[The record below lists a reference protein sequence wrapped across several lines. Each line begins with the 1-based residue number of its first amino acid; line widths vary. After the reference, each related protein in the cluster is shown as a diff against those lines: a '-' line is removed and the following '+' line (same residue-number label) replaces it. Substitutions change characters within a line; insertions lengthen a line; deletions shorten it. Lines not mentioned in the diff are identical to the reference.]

1 METSYLKTLELDK
14 IIARAAEGCVC
25 QEAKAQ
31 MLALEP
37 QCDPD
42 EVRYALEQTDAI
54 NSLLIKNGSPRF
66 GGVEGVSQLVTRA
79 VKGGVLSMGELL
91 MVAGALRNF
100 QNLSSWYGSS
110 DHDALPTDDLFYALA
125 PQPGLEQQIS
135 SAILAPDAMADTA
148 SHTLNELRKK
158 IRATENSIRDRL
170 ESMVRNMDTSKYLQE
185 SVVSMRNGRYVVP
198 VKSEYRGEVSGIIH
212 DVSST
217 GATVFVE
224 PQAVVEANARI
235 LQYRAQEAQEIERI
249 LVAFTAQVAAIEPQ
263 FQYSYKAMLEIDV
276 LLAKARLAL
285 DMKAFKP
292 AVRTDSSFSLIRAR
306 HPLIDPKKCV
316 PVDIA
321 LGREYDS
328 LIITGPNTGGK
339 TVTLKTAGL
348 LCAMAQ
354 CGFLIPADERSE
366 ICVFDEF
373 LVDIGDEQSIE
384 QSLSTF
390 SGHMKKITGILGL
403 AMPHTLVL
411 LDELGAG
418 TDPAEGAALAVA
430 IIEELRRR
438 GVLLMATTHYAEL
451 KVFALETKGVV
462 NASCEFDLETLR
474 PTYKLSV
481 GVPGKSNAFLISEK
495 LGIPER
501 VIEAAQQ
508 HLSAED
514 KRLDAVLG
522 QLDDLKLQL
531 KESQNEVEEL
541 RNEAAHQLDA
551 ARKKRDELIQ
561 QGENELEAARAK
573 ARALAQQVESK
584 AYALT
589 DELRQIQKDERM
601 STQQKAQRA
610 REIAKKESE
619 KLFVGTEVVHNPV
632 KEFVPLKE
640 VKVGQEVCIAEL
652 NQLATVLALPDK
664 NGDVLVRAGII
675 KTKVPLKGLKQ
686 PEKLVKEPQPKTKAQ
701 QRYSRL
707 TGDANR
713 PNGRVERVQRSAK
726 MECNLLGLT
735 VDEALP
741 EVDSFIDRAILN
753 GQTVVYLIHGNGT
766 GALRTAIHK
775 HLRGNRMVKSFRLG
789 RYGEGESGVTVVEL
803 K

>member
-1 METSYLKTLELDK
+1 MAVEFKSS
-14 IIARAAEGCVC
+14 
-25 QEAKAQ
+25 
-31 MLALEP
+31 M
-37 QCDPD
+37 
-42 EVRYALEQTDAI
+42 
-54 NSLLIKNGSPRF
+54 SKN
-66 GGVEGVSQLVTRA
+66 
-79 VKGGVLSMGELL
+79 ELL
-91 MVAGALRNF
+91 EIAATLRNF
-100 QNLSSWYGSS
+100 SGLSQWYGLSE
-110 DHDALPTDDLFYALA
+110 HEMLPTDDLFFSLA
-125 PQPGLEQQIS
+125 PQPVLEKQIS
-135 SAILAPDAMADTA
+135 ESILSPEEMADTA
-148 SHTLNELRKK
+148 SVTLHDLRRK
-158 IRATENSIRDRL
+158 IRQTEDSIRTKLDNII
-170 ESMVRNMDTSKYLQE
+170 RNSTTNKFLQDA
-185 SVVSMRNGRYVVP
+185 VVSLRNGRYVVP
-198 VKSEYRGEVSGIIH
+198 VRAEYRGEVGGVIH

-263 FQYSYKAMLEIDV
+263 FQYSYQAMLDIDV

-285 DMKAFKP
+285 ELKAFKP
-292 AVRTDSSFSLIRAR
+292 AVRTDNSFSLIRAR
-306 HPLIDPKKCV
+306 HPLIDPQKCV

-321 LGREYDS
+321 LGKEYDS

-366 ICVFDEF
+366 VCVFDEF

-390 SGHMKKITGILGL
+390 SGHMKKITGILEL

-531 KESQNEVEEL
+531 KE
-541 RNEAAHQLDA
+541 A
-551 ARKKRDELIQ
+551 
-561 QGENELEAARAK
+561 
-573 ARALAQQVESK
+573 
-584 AYALT
+584 
-589 DELRQIQKDERM
+589 
-601 STQQKAQRA
+601 STRW
-610 REIAKKESE
+610 
-619 KLFVGTEVVHNPV
+619 
-632 KEFVPLKE
+632 
-640 VKVGQEVCIAEL
+640 
-652 NQLATVLALPDK
+652 
-664 NGDVLVRAGII
+664 
-675 KTKVPLKGLKQ
+675 
-686 PEKLVKEPQPKTKAQ
+686 
-701 QRYSRL
+701 
-707 TGDANR
+707 
-713 PNGRVERVQRSAK
+713 
-726 MECNLLGLT
+726 
-735 VDEALP
+735 
-741 EVDSFIDRAILN
+741 
-753 GQTVVYLIHGNGT
+753 
-766 GALRTAIHK
+766 
-775 HLRGNRMVKSFRLG
+775 KS
-789 RYGEGESGVTVVEL
+789 
-803 K
+803 

>member
-14 IIARAAEGCVC
+14 IVARAAEGCVC
-25 QEAKAQ
+25 KEARE
-31 MLALEP
+31 MLLATQP

-54 NSLLIKNGSPRF
+54 NTLLIKNGSPRF
-66 GGVEGVSQLVTRA
+66 GGVENVSQLAARA

-100 QNLSSWYGSS
+100 QNLSSWYGASE
-110 DHDALPTDDLFYALA
+110 HDALPTDDLFYALA

-148 SHTLNELRKK
+148 SHTLNDLRKK

-285 DMKAFKP
+285 DLKAFKP
-292 AVRTDSSFSLIRAR
+292 AVRTDDSFSLIRAR

-321 LGREYDS
+321 LGRDYDS

-390 SGHMKKITGILGL
+390 SSHMTNIVRILN
-403 AMPHTLVL
+403 AADAKTLVL
-411 LDELGAG
+411 FDELCAG
-418 TDPAEGAALAVA
+418 TDPTEGAALAIA
-430 IIEELRRR
+430 ILKT
-438 GVLLMATTHYAEL
+438 LLNRHVTTMATTHYSEL
-451 KVFALETKGVV
+451 KVFALTTDQVC
-462 NASCEFDLETLR
+462 NACCEFDVATLS
-474 PTYKLSV
+474 PTYRLLI
-481 GVPGKSNAFLISEK
+481 GIPGKSNAFAISGK
-495 LGIPER
+495 LGLPAHI
-501 VIEAAQQ
+501 IEEAKKNIDVQEQNFEELIADLETSRATIEKEQEE
-508 HLSAED
+508 LSAYKAQVESLK
-514 KRLDAVLG
+514 KRLDEKNVNIAKQKERILNEANEKARNILQDAKDYADHTIRTMNKLSKSGGVDMKALEQERSRVRDKLNQSNNRKKAAPTAQKAKVYAASDFKQG
-522 QLDDLKLQL
+522 DSVHVRSLDLKGTVVSQPNSKGELSIQMGIL
-531 KESQNEVEEL
+531 KSRIHFSDLEPIDEEVI
-541 RNEAAHQLDA
+541 NTPMINKTGSGKIKMNKAAHVHTSIN
-551 ARKKRDELIQ
+551 LI
-561 QGENELEAARAK
+561 GE
-573 ARALAQQVESK
+573 
-584 AYALT
+584 
-589 DELRQIQKDERM
+589 
-601 STQQKAQRA
+601 
-610 REIAKKESE
+610 
-619 KLFVGTEVVHNPV
+619 
-632 KEFVPLKE
+632 
-640 VKVGQEVCIAEL
+640 
-652 NQLATVLALPDK
+652 
-664 NGDVLVRAGII
+664 
-675 KTKVPLKGLKQ
+675 
-686 PEKLVKEPQPKTKAQ
+686 
-701 QRYSRL
+701 
-707 TGDANR
+707 
-713 PNGRVERVQRSAK
+713 
-726 MECNLLGLT
+726 T
-735 VDEALP
+735 VDEAM
-741 EVDSFIDRAILN
+741 IDLDK
-753 GQTVVYLIHGNGT
+753 YLDDAYLAHIPNVTIIHGRGT
-766 GALRTAIHK
+766 GALRKAVHEK
-775 HLRGNRMVKSFRLG
+775 LRKSKYVKSYRLG
-789 RYGEGESGVTVVEL
+789 TFGEGETGVTIVEF

>member
-1 METSYLKTLELDK
+1 MDTSYLKTLELDK

-25 QEAKAQ
+25 REAKAQ

-42 EVRYALEQTDAI
+42 EVRYSLEQTDAI

-110 DHDALPTDDLFYALA
+110 DHEALPTDDLFYALA

-148 SHTLNELRKK
+148 SRTLNELRKK
-158 IRATENSIRDRL
+158 IHATENSIRGRL

-321 LGREYDS
+321 LGRDYDS

-390 SGHMKKITGILGL
+390 SGHMKRITGILEL
-403 AMPHTLVL
+403 ASPDTLTL
-411 LDELGAG
+411 IDELGAG
-418 TDPAEGAALAVA
+418 TDPAEGAALAVS
-430 IIEELRRR
+430 ILERLRKQ
-438 GVLLMATTHYAEL
+438 GTLLMATTHYAEL
-451 KVFALETKGVV
+451 KIYALETPGVV
-462 NASCEFDLETLR
+462 NASCEFDVESLA

-481 GVPGKSNAFLISEK
+481 GVPGKSNAFLISAK
-495 LGIPER
+495 LGIPES
-501 VIEAAQQ
+501 VIDAARN
-508 HLSAED
+508 HMSNDD
-514 KRLDAVLG
+514 KRLDSVLA

-531 KESQNEVEEL
+531 KAAEDEAEKARYEAEHALESAE
-541 RNEAAHQLDA
+541 
-551 ARKKRDELIQ
+551 KKRDALIK
-561 QGENELEAARAK
+561 QGEEELEATRRK
-573 ARALAQQVESK
+573 AHELMQDVQNQ

-589 DELRQIQKDERM
+589 DELRRIQKDEKTNAAAR
-601 STQQKAQRA
+601 AVRA
-610 REIAKKESE
+610 REIARKDTEQLLNRTEKKQP
-619 KLFVGTEVVHNPV
+619 KRQ
-632 KEFVPLKE
+632 FVPLKE
-640 VKVGQEVCIAEL
+640 VKPGQEVVIAEL
-652 NQLATVLALPDK
+652 DQHAVVLSRPDK
-664 NGDVLVRAGII
+664 NGMVEVRAGIL
-675 KTKVPLKGLKQ
+675 KTKVPLTGLCAPDKMDKRTQKQ
-686 PEKLVKEPQPKTKAQ
+686 EPPRT
-701 QRYSRL
+701 R
-707 TGDANR
+707 T
-713 PNGRVERVQRSAK
+713 RVELNHDRKSS
-726 MECNLLGLT
+726 MELNLLGYT
-735 VDEALP
+735 VEEALA
-741 EVDSFIDRAILN
+741 EVDRFLDHAMLSN
-753 GQTVVYLIHGNGT
+753 QNTVYIIHGNGT
-766 GALRTAIHK
+766 GALRNAIQK
-775 HLRGNRMVKSFRLG
+775 HLRTHRGVKSFRLG